1 MPSIP
6 PESRGRSSTESGFT
20 LLEMMAV
27 LVVLAILA
35 GLSSDAF
42 LVRRKRANR
51 QTEAAELSTLSEAW
65 LQAALRTRSLPSD
78 TNWVDWLAVGCAL
91 PVQRIARNASGGR
104 RQLVYDPEARF
115 GRPPAPCPFVQVA
128 TGSLEPI
135 RPRLVLVS
143 SLGDDLPDLRTLSFD
158 SLWTNAPGAFPSG
171 WPTSW
176 AGESGDLLLERLDLR
191 GRFQRLVLHNLDS
204 GTNAPYAVSS
214 ESASI
219 PVGGRMEGW
228 FLVGSMVELRS
239 ADGSAQASEV
249 IQEADSYVFERRRW
263 SRRVTDGPTRSGGMG
278 DLADQFLASPL
289 PSGAGRSATDRAVVV
304 DAIAQYF
311 SAYANWGAQ
320 GFPSAG
326 SAGAG
331 GSPLLRSV
339 VEAQAR
345 LRDFSR
351 QLIQP

>member
-1 MPSIP
+1 MPP
-6 PESRGRSSTESGFT
+6 ASRVRQSTESAFT

-27 LVVLAILA
+27 LVVLAILV

-42 LVRRKRANR
+42 LARRKRANR
-51 QTEAAELSTLSEAW
+51 QAEAAELSRLSEAW
-65 LQAALRTRSLPSD
+65 TLAALRTRSLPSE
-78 TNWVDWLAVGCAL
+78 TNWVEWLAAECAL
-91 PVQRIARNASGGR
+91 PAQRIARNASGGP

-115 GRPPAPCPFVQVA
+115 GRPYAPCPFIQVA

-143 SLGDDLPDLRTLSFD
+143 SLGDALPDLRTLSFD
-158 SLWTNAPGAFPSG
+158 SLWTNAPGILPNG
-171 WPTSW
+171 WPVSW
-176 AGESGDLLLERLDLR
+176 AGEPGDLLLERLDLR

-204 GTNAPYAVSS
+204 DTNAPYAVSS
-214 ESASI
+214 ESISI
-219 PVGGRMEGW
+219 PAGGRVEGW
-228 FLVGSMVELRS
+228 FLAGSLLELRS

-249 IQEADSYVFERRRW
+249 IEEADSYVFERRRW
-263 SRRVTDGPTRSGGMG
+263 SRRVADGPVRTGGMG
-278 DLADQFLASPL
+278 NLADQFLSSAF
-289 PSGAGRSATDRAVVV
+289 PSGVGRSATDQAVVV

-320 GFPSAG
+320 GFPTTGGASAG
-326 SAGAG
+326 EN
-331 GSPLLRSV
+331 PLQRSV

-351 QLIQP
+351 QLIRP